1 MIPEIDVP
9 GHATA
14 AIAAYPELGSINT
27 PLKPISEWGVFPNL
41 FNVEDSTVTFLENV
55 LEEVIEL
62 FPAKYGHVGGDEA
75 VKDQWEASKQVQQR
89 MRALGIKNEMAM
101 QSHIIKRLE
110 TFLEEHDRRL
120 IG

>member
-14 AIAAYPELGSINT
+14 AIAAYPELGSIDT

-62 FPAKYGHVGGDEA
+62 FLRSTCTWAATRQSGPVGSLEAGAAAHACTGHQG
-75 VKDQWEASKQVQQR
+75 
-89 MRALGIKNEMAM
+89 
-101 QSHIIKRLE
+101 
-110 TFLEEHDRRL
+110 
-120 IG
+120 

>member
-1 MIPEIDVP
+1 MIAYAAKLHIQVIPEIDVP

-14 AIAAYPELGSINT
+14 AIAAYPELGSIDT

-62 FPAKYGHVGGDEA
+62 FREVRARGRRRGSQGPVGSLEAGAAAHACTGHQG
-75 VKDQWEASKQVQQR
+75 
-89 MRALGIKNEMAM
+89 
-101 QSHIIKRLE
+101 
-110 TFLEEHDRRL
+110 
-120 IG
+120 